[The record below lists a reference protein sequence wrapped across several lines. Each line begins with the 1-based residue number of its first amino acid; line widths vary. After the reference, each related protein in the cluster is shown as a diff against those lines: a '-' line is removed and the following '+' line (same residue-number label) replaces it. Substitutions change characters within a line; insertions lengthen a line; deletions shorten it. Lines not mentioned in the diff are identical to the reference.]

1 MREKKALLFFIII
14 IVVFIGG
21 FITKSLAE
29 EKPKVVLILDNLNI
43 EYWRTIK
50 AGAEKGF
57 RDFDID
63 GKVYAARDG
72 SEAEQIEIL
81 KKVYKQNPDAI
92 IVSGQSLDFIPV
104 LDKFSDKKIPV
115 LLISSDL
122 TWGNKKSYV
131 GTNNV
136 VLGETAGA
144 FLASQ
149 LQPRDKVALIGGD
162 PDFSVFNERIIGYRA
177 KLEDAGITIVEE
189 SFGVRDDAKSIRNA
203 TVKILKEHPD
213 VKGILATHDTLA
225 LQVIKEIEKQGLTIP
240 VIGADG
246 STAMLELIQDGTIPG
261 TVAQNPFDMGYLS
274 VEAALKATKGE
285 KVERFI
291 DSGVDIIVKS
301 NAKERH
307 EFLKK
312 LFN

>member
-1 MREKKALLFFIII
+1 MRQKKALLFFIII